1 MNLQVKNLPF
11 KGSGFW
17 VFRGVTYVDH
27 NWVLEYYTVL
37 LFWYLLLKGISG
49 KDKFYTYCSL
59 VTSKLSSRTY
69 CFRVPRYGFLGFGVP
84 YFSAFFKGTI
94 MK

>member
-49 KDKFYTYCSL
+49 KDKFLYL
-59 VTSKLSSRTY
+59 LL
-69 CFRVPRYGFLGFGVP
+69 LG
-84 YFSAFFKGTI
+84 YFKAQLKNLLF
-94 MK
+94 